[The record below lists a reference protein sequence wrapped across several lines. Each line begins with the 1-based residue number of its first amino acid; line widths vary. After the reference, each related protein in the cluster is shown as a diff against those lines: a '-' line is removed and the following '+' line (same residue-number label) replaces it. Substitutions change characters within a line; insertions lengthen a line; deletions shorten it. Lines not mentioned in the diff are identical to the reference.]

1 MLLDN
6 IINVCRAR
14 KTFKFTFPNK
24 SNTIDKFT
32 SNSNEYNIIYVLE
45 SGNGRKSTLYAFDYA
60 FCVYKDI
67 PTHYLKNSNKVDKTR
82 SFKTGNVI
90 SKTTKLDDDNC
101 HPSFK
106 TIGNALKMSRGT
118 VKKYVD
124 SLVEKQMIAVEQ
136 TSIVPNLGNKTVAS
150 LTTLIVQKFYNKL
163 LSEGKSSSL
172 VRDTHLILHQAM
184 DVAVKENLIAK
195 NPTDGTKIPKIE
207 YKPKNILN
215 ETQLEMFMDA
225 IKEDELWYD
234 FFYTEITTG
243 LRRGELCGLKWCDFN
258 ETTGQLNVVRT
269 VTTHKGGELKTGET
283 KTQKGT
289 RTIYLPPST
298 VKLLLERK
306 PKVSSEWIFP
316 NFYDNTKPI
325 NPSTAYL
332 KLKSILKNAGLPSIR
347 FHDLRHTFATHA
359 LSSGVDARTLSGIL
373 GHTNASFTLDIYSHI
388 TDTMQLQAAA
398 RIDKGIGKNGDALK
412 EIEKVS
418 ADSDKKPVFAKF
430 EAQKGKHRKPG
441 TGCVSKI
448 NDHLYEG
455 KYSPRDANGKRI
467 SRNVYAKTREECEK
481 N

>member
-1 MLLDN
+1 MAKR
-6 IINVCRAR
+6 RA
-14 KTFKFTFPNK
+14 
-24 SNTIDKFT
+24 DG
-32 SNSNEYNIIYVLE
+32 E
-45 SGNGRKSTLYAFDYA
+45 
-60 FCVYKDI
+60 
-67 PTHYLKNSNKVDKTR
+67 
-82 SFKTGNVI
+82 GNVRQKRPNLWEARI
-90 SKTTKLDDDNC
+90 VAGHKKDGS
-101 HPSFK
+101 P
-106 TIGNALKMSRGT
+106 IY
-118 VKKYVD
+118 KYVSGRTQKEAYEKLRELITEYRNVELTED
-124 SLVEKQMIAVEQ
+124 SRITVEEWLKKWMDEYMMFSIREQ
-136 TSIVPNLGNKTVAS
+136 IWKSYESVIRLHIIPNLGNKKVAS
-150 LTTLIVQKFYNKL
+150 LTTSVVQKFYNKL
-163 LSEGKSSSL
+163 LSEGKSGSL

-195 NPTDGTKIPKIE
+195 NPTDGTKIPKVE

-215 ETQLEMFMDA
+215 ETQLEIFMEA

-243 LRRGELCGLKWCDFN
+243 LRRVELCGLKWCDFN

-269 VTTHKGGELKTGET
+269 VTTHKGGGLKTGET

-373 GHTNASFTLDIYSHI
+373 GHTNASFTLDTYTHVTNDMQKNASVIVGRFMKDI
-388 TDTMQLQAAA
+388 T
-398 RIDKGIGKNGDALK
+398 
-412 EIEKVS
+412 EVS
-418 ADSDKKPVFAKF
+418 
-430 EAQKGKHRKPG
+430 
-441 TGCVSKI
+441 
-448 NDHLYEG
+448 
-455 KYSPRDANGKRI
+455 
-467 SRNVYAKTREECEK
+467 
-481 N
+481 